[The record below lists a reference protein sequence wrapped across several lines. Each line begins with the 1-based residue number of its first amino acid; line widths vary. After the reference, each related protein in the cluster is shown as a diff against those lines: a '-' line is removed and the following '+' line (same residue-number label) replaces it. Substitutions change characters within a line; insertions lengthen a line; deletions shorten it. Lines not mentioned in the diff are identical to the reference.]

1 MDENTIHALKMIQ
14 ASEMRKLG
22 FVERSLEKI
31 KDRWEAERAAK
42 AEHVVNI
49 KSISRVL
56 KMAGLQ

>member
-1 MDENTIHALKMIQ
+1 MDENTILALQQIQ
-14 ASEMRKLG
+14 ASEMKKLG

-31 KDRWEAERAAK
+31 KDRWNEERAAK

-56 KMAGLQ
+56 KLAGIN